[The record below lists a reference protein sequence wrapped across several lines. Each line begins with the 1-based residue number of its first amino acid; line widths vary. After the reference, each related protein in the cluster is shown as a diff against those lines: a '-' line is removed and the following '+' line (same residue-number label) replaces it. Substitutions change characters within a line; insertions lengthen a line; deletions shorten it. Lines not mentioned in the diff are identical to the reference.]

1 MDAGKRQQA
10 VIFDMDGLMLDT
22 ERIALQAWQAAAAA
36 HGHALGEDI
45 YLRTVGLNTADSE
58 ALPTRTLG
66 ASFPLRE
73 ISALQRTLF
82 DQQVAVQGIPPKR
95 GLFELL
101 IALEKWGVLR
111 AVATSTACTLALEI
125 LTRMNLSARFH
136 AIVGGDQVARGKP
149 APDILLAAAERLGVA
164 ARRCIVLE
172 DSEPGILAAHAA
184 GMASI
189 LIPDLR
195 QASPGAASLALRVVP
210 SPHEAK
216 AVLAAVFGGS
226 A

>member
-1 MDAGKRQQA
+1 MEAGERQHA

-22 ERIALQAWQAAAAA
+22 ERIALQAWRAAAAA
-36 HGHALGEDI
+36 HGHALEEDV
-45 YLRTVGLNTADSE
+45 YLRTVGLNEADSE
-58 ALPTRTLG
+58 ALLTRTLG

-82 DQQVAVQGIPPKR
+82 VQQVAAQGIPPKS

-101 IALEKWGVLR
+101 IALENWGVLK
-111 AVATSTACTLALEI
+111 AVATSTGRTLALEI

-136 AIVGGDQVARGKP
+136 AIVGGDQVERGKP
-149 APDILLAAAERLGVA
+149 APDILLEAAERLGVA

-195 QASPGAASLALRVVP
+195 QPSPETASLALRVVP
-210 SPHEAK
+210 SLHEAK
-216 AVLAAVFGGS
+216 AVLANVLARC